1 MNPFNLLLDFQ
12 DELPLLRQ
20 LLPLPQPQPLPQPE
34 PLEPIELDFNTV
46 FDDFLNETDTANED
60 TITHI
65 IQLDNFNNPLDEH
78 LDEQDD
84 LLQYILDLDLDFN
97 FDFDDVIPYDS
108 PIEADALFAD

>member
-20 LLPLPQPQPLPQPE
+20 LLPLPQPE
-34 PLEPIELDFNTV
+34 PLEPLEPIEPIELDFNTV

-60 TITHI
+60 TVTHI
-65 IQLDNFNNPLDEH
+65 IQLDIFNNP

-84 LLQYILDLDLDFN
+84 LLQYILDFD